1 MNEPLRCDA
10 EIADANVG
18 RPPLDAGS
26 GAADPRAI
34 AGEGAL
40 SGRLLRGAAEV
51 DEVDGLHRRHQWHA
65 ESHADLLRASLLAGR
80 AAVPVRLVVE
90 RDGVP
95 VLLVVAQVVETVV
108 PWRVGYGTLG
118 SSRARVL
125 EILRGGL
132 LGLDSREIVDFACDR
147 LRAAMREL
155 RVDAIAVRH
164 VAEGSFAHHAFA
176 RRPGWLCRDRLA
188 VTTQNWQMTVPADY
202 AAFLQAQP
210 RREREDN
217 RRYERRIR
225 QQFGDRVEVDRVVC
239 AEDVERVAAAVESIA
254 RKTYQRGLGA
264 GFHDTAEERA
274 RWRAG
279 VEGGFLVVHVLRFGG
294 EPVAFATGFEVGG
307 TLWLEHLGYDPA
319 HRRLRPGFFLLLRL
333 IEEVAAGGVV
343 RTIDFGIGDADY
355 KRRLCD
361 ARRVEVS
368 VWVFAPTLRG
378 LWLNAVRASSHAL
391 YRLGHAVLE
400 RLGLLQW
407 LKQRW
412 RRALQSPDDADGR

>member
-1 MNEPLRCDA
+1 MNEPPRCDT
-10 EIADANVG
+10 ESADAVG
-18 RPPLDAGS
+18 RDP
-26 GAADPRAI
+26 AAASV
-34 AGEGAL
+34 AGELRTTARAGDL
-40 SGRLLRGAAEV
+40 SARLLRGAAEIADV
-51 DEVDGLHRRHQWHA
+51 DAFHRRHQWHA
-65 ESHADLLRASLLAGR
+65 ESHAELLRASLLAGR
-80 AAVPVRLVVE
+80 AAEPVRLAVE

-95 VLLVVAQVVETVV
+95 VLLVVAQVVEALV

-125 EILRGGL
+125 EILRGGI
-132 LGLDSREIVDFACDR
+132 LGDESQENIDLACDR
-147 LRAAMREL
+147 LRSAMREL

-164 VAEGSFAHHAFA
+164 VAEGSSAHLSFA
-176 RRPGWLCRDRLA
+176 RRPNWLCRDRLA
-188 VTTQNWQMTVPADY
+188 VVTQNWQMTVPADY
-202 AAFLQAQP
+202 AAFLAAQP

-225 QQFGDRVEVDRVVC
+225 QQFGDRVEVERVQRVD
-239 AEDVERVAAAVESIA
+239 DVERVAAAVESIA

-264 GFHDTAEERA
+264 GFRDTAEERA
-274 RWRAG
+274 RWRTG
-279 VEGGFLVVHVLRFGG
+279 VEGGFLVVHLLRFGG
-294 EPVAFATGFEVGG
+294 EPVAFATGYEVGG

-319 HRRLRPGFFLLLRL
+319 FRRLRPGFFLLLRL
-333 IEEVAAGGVV
+333 IEEAAAGGAV

-378 LWLNAVRASSHAL
+378 LWLNAVRASSHSL
-391 YRLGHAVLE
+391 YRLGHAVLG

-407 LKQRW
+407 FKRRW
-412 RRALQSPDDADGR
+412 RRALQSPDEAEGR